1 MKGSRRNTGNFCR
14 KSYYYSPAVRGKG
27 AQGLFGV
34 WDLPNGRETEGYAH
48 LEECVRHNSDYM
60 KKLLKEFPGACND
73 PRDDIEDTLSK
84 MEQIMPKYCELRKF
98 ATEELRSLD
107 EGSEKQNDWGSL
119 LAELSPAVRTFIYSL
134 AASGQL
140 VPRGLW
146 PWGWQ
151 VPHSRRWC

>member
-1 MKGSRRNTGNFCR
+1 
-14 KSYYYSPAVRGKG
+14 
-27 AQGLFGV
+27 
-34 WDLPNGRETEGYAH
+34 
-48 LEECVRHNSDYM
+48 M

-84 MEQIMPKYCELRKF
+84 MEQVMPKYCEPRKF

-107 EGSEKQNDWGSL
+107 EGSEKQNDWRSL